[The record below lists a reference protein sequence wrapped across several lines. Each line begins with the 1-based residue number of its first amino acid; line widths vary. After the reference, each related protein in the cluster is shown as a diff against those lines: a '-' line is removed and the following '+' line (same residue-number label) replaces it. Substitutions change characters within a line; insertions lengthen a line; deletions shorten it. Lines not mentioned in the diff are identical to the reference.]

1 MVYLLLFRLPRKH
14 PAVVA
19 NLADL
24 AQSISIM
31 PTSGLIFTAQAS
43 LEPVFLLGLLVTVED
58 HFQIA
63 HEWFQQVIDIPVR
76 SSVSPLYDALVCIQR
91 WMNNEISVPAPNI
104 KMPLTIA
111 ERQPWWE
118 RMVSKVQEKEAEILC
133 LT

>member
-1 MVYLLLFRLPRKH
+1 MLL
-14 PAVVA
+14 VA
-19 NLADL
+19 N
-24 AQSISIM
+24 
-31 PTSGLIFTAQAS
+31 
-43 LEPVFLLGLLVTVED
+43 ENKLLR
-58 HFQIA
+58 Q
-63 HEWFQQVIDIPVR
+63 
-76 SSVSPLYDALVCIQR
+76 SVSPLYDALVCIQR